1 MQHRLA
7 RFSLIFSPETKKG
20 IFMACLRAIAKI
32 RKRTLPRVTAMVVSM
47 ALIGWVG
54 CGLDMGA
61 SAATLLS
68 PPAASMRSE
77 GTVPSFPPWPHEKSE
92 LAPDPAIRFGRLD
105 NGFQYV
111 LMENN
116 RPEDRVSVH
125 LYVRA
130 GSLNETDAQ
139 QGLAHFLEHMLFNGS
154 THFPPGELIRYF
166 QSIGMQFGNDA
177 NAHTGFDETVYDII
191 LPLGDEENLKNG
203 LRVIHDYATGAL
215 LLEDEVK
222 RESGVIL
229 AEMRSRDSAS
239 FRTFQASL
247 NFELPDHLISRRLP
261 IGKAEIIKHADRA
274 ILKSFY
280 DAWYRPDNMV
290 LVMVGDFSIPL
301 AERLIGDR
309 FADLASRAAAPVL
322 TDSGTIKHKGLQA
335 FHHFEPEAGGTT
347 VSIEVIRSYTHAP
360 DSLAVQRRQLVENM
374 ADRIVQNR
382 LDARLKTPDTP
393 FTSAAIGSGTY
404 LNRIRYAEISADSA
418 ADKWQPTLA
427 VLENELRR
435 ARLYGFTDAE
445 LVRVKKDMLTLL
457 DNAVREAPT
466 RNSTTLARSII
477 RHLSGDRVVQSPQQ
491 EKNNL
496 APMIAAVT
504 LDEVHQAFTENWP
517 DDHRLILIT
526 GNADLKDSSQKAPQ
540 SQIRD
545 VFLAAASTVV
555 DRPVAEKV
563 GSFPYLPMPEDT
575 GKIVS
580 RDVVE
585 DLGITRIKLAN
596 GLRINLKRTDYK
608 TNEILANLT
617 FGDGRSAEP
626 QTLPGISILA
636 EATLNESGL
645 GKMNSNELERA
656 LAGKST
662 YVDFR
667 ISETHFN
674 FFAETVSSEVELLFQ
689 LLYANTV
696 DPGFRDDALE
706 LAMERLR
713 QDYQALSRSIDGM
726 MQISGLPFLAGG
738 DSRFGIPPIDA
749 IQAIGLD
756 DIRGWIAPQLDHAP
770 LELSIV
776 GDFDE
781 NDVAEL
787 ARRYLGALPDRNRDI
802 QHPRDDL
809 PRFPVAT
816 VERIDVDT
824 QIPNAMVVAAWKTED
839 FWDIS
844 RTRRLS
850 VLAEVFSERLRQ
862 RIREKLGASYSPYAF
877 NRASRAYPGYGVF
890 QAYVNV
896 APDQADTVL
905 AEVQAIAGSLAGNG
919 IAAEELERAIDP
931 ILTSIKELRKTNG
944 YWLNSVM
951 TGSERHPR
959 QFQWARSFQDDYAAV
974 TVDELDKLA
983 AAYLTDDRAAA
994 IIIQPLQKSE
1004 D

>member
-1 MQHRLA
+1 MVC
-7 RFSLIFSPETKKG
+7 
-20 IFMACLRAIAKI
+20 MRAIAKI
-32 RKRTLPRVTAMVVSM
+32 RKRTLPRVTATAVVM
-47 ALIGWVG
+47 ALIGWIG
-54 CGLDMGA
+54 YGLDTGA

-68 PPAASMRSE
+68 PPAASAQAES
-77 GTVPSFPPWPHEKSE
+77 TVPSFPPWPHEKSE

-154 THFPPGELIRYF
+154 SHFPPGELIRYF

-191 LPLGDEENLKNG
+191 LPLGDEENLKKG
-203 LRVIHDYATGAL
+203 LLVIHDYATGAL
-215 LLEDEVK
+215 LLEDEIK

-239 FRTFQASL
+239 FRTFKASL
-247 NFELPDHLISRRLP
+247 NFELPDHLISKRLP

-274 ILKSFY
+274 SLKSFY

-309 FADLASRAAAPVL
+309 FADLTSRAEAPVL
-322 TDSGTIKHKGLQA
+322 TAPGTIDHKGLQV
-335 FHHFEPEAGGTT
+335 FHHLEPETGGTT
-347 VSIEVIRSYTHAP
+347 VSIEVIRSYGHVP

-374 ADRIVQNR
+374 ADLIVQNR

-418 ADKWQPTLA
+418 AEKWQPTLV

-445 LVRVKKDMLTLL
+445 LVRVKKDTLTLL

-466 RNSTTLARSII
+466 RNSTALARTII

-526 GNADLKDSSQKAPQ
+526 GNADLKNSSQKTPQ

-545 VFLAAASTVV
+545 VYLAASGTVV
-555 DRPVAEKV
+555 NRPAVEKV
-563 GSFPYLPMPEDT
+563 GSFPYLPMPEDR

-580 RDVVE
+580 RDVIE
-585 DLGITRIKLAN
+585 DLGITRIQLAN

-608 TNEILANLT
+608 TNEILANLI
-617 FGDGRSAEP
+617 FGHGRSAEP
-626 QTLPGISILA
+626 QRLPGISLLA

-645 GKMNSNELERA
+645 GKMNSNELEQA

-674 FFAETVSSEVELLFQ
+674 FFAETVSGEVELLFQ
-689 LLYANTV
+689 LLYANMV

-706 LAMERLR
+706 LAVERLR
-713 QDYQALSRSIDGM
+713 RDYQSFSRSIDGM

-738 DSRFGIPPIDA
+738 DSRFGIPPIDK
-749 IQAIGLD
+749 IQSIGLD
-756 DIRGWIAPQLDHAP
+756 DIRDWIAPQLARSP

-781 NDVAEL
+781 NDVVEL
-787 ARRYLGALPDRNRDI
+787 ARRYLGALPDRNRDV

-816 VERIDVDT
+816 VKRIDVET

-877 NRASRAYPGYGVF
+877 NQASRAYPGYGVF
-890 QAYVNV
+890 QTYVNV

-905 AEVQAIAGSLAGNG
+905 AEVQAIAERLVDNG
-919 IAAEELERAIDP
+919 ITTDELARAVDP

-951 TGSERHPR
+951 TGSERHPQ

-974 TVDELDKLA
+974 TVDELDTLA
-983 AAYLTDDRAAA
+983 ATYLTDDRAAA